1 MKEGT
6 TMKTYQILTD
16 SCCDLSKEVR
26 AKYGLDY
33 FRMGININ
41 GHVQFADID
50 FEDYSIE
57 QLYAWVSDK
66 SNVCKT
72 TLPEAS
78 ELEYKMKKYLD
89 QGLDILYIGCS
100 SALTGTMN
108 LFNIVKSQLL
118 EEYPDRKIIGV
129 DSLIAAAGL
138 GMLSIDASL
147 QQEKG
152 LTIEECEQ
160 WVHDHKFFYN
170 QCVTVDTLKYL
181 KEAGRIKGTAA
192 FFGDIIGVKPIFI
205 SDRKGNNFVTQK
217 VKGTKNAMNVIF
229 EETKAKIHKDEYN
242 KVWICHA
249 MCEDKALALKER
261 LINELGVEVEI
272 TFIGPIVGIT
282 CGPGTIGTFCYGEE
296 VTRFDGDGL

>member
-1 MKEGT
+1 
-6 TMKTYQILTD
+6 MKTFQIITD

-26 AKYGLDY
+26 KEYDLDY

-41 GHVQFADID
+41 GEIQFADID
-50 FEDYSIE
+50 FEDYTIE
-57 QLYAWVSDK
+57 QLYDWVGDR
-66 SNVCKT
+66 NNRCKT

-78 ELEYKMKKYLD
+78 ELDFKMRKYLEK
-89 QGLDILYIGCS
+89 GMDILYIGCS

-118 EEYPDRKIIGV
+118 EEFPDRKIIGV
-129 DSLIAAAGL
+129 DSLIASAGL
-138 GMLSIDASL
+138 GMLAIDASI
-147 QQEKG
+147 QQRNGK
-152 LTIEECEQ
+152 TIEEVEK

-170 QCVTVDTLKYL
+170 QVVTVDTLKYL

-217 VKGTKNAMNVIF
+217 VKGTKNAMNTLF

-242 KVWICHA
+242 KVFICHA
-249 MCEDKALALKER
+249 VCEDKALALKER
-261 LINELGVEVEI
+261 LEKELGVEVII

-282 CGPGTIGTFCYGEE
+282 CGPGTIGVFCYGEE
-296 VTRFDGDGL
+296 VTRYDGDGL

>member
-1 MKEGT
+1 
-6 TMKTYQILTD
+6 MKTFQIITD

-26 AKYGLDY
+26 KEYDLDY

-41 GHVQFADID
+41 GEIQFADID
-50 FEDYSIE
+50 FEDYTIE
-57 QLYAWVSDK
+57 QLYDWVGDR
-66 SNVCKT
+66 NNRCKT

-78 ELEYKMKKYLD
+78 ELDFKMRKYLEK
-89 QGLDILYIGCS
+89 GMDILYIGCS

-118 EEYPDRKIIGV
+118 EEFPDRKIIGV
-129 DSLIAAAGL
+129 DSLIASAGL
-138 GMLSIDASL
+138 GMLAIDASI
-147 QQEKG
+147 QQRNGK
-152 LTIEECEQ
+152 TIEEVEK

-170 QCVTVDTLKYL
+170 QVVTVDTLKYL

-217 VKGTKNAMNVIF
+217 VKGTKNAMNTLF

-242 KVWICHA
+242 KVFICHA
-249 MCEDKALALKER
+249 VCEDKALALKER
-261 LINELGVEVEI
+261 LEKELGVEAII

-282 CGPGTIGTFCYGEE
+282 CGPGTIGVFCYGEE
-296 VTRFDGDGL
+296 VTRYDGDGL